1 MRTGVRHKATMLIV
15 LTILLLVPVLEI
27 ETAHAANEIP
37 ITGIPVPGMESFDR
51 IVTDLM
57 AKWQIPGG
65 QVAVTKDGRLVFAHG
80 YGQADVDLKQPVQP
94 DSLFRIASISKPITA
109 VAVLKL
115 AEEGRLDLDAKAFR
129 ILDHLKPP
137 TGASVDPRMWDIT
150 IRELLQ
156 HSGGWDRTKSFDPMF
171 ISTEAAQAVGVAPPA
186 SCETIIRYMLG
197 QRLDFD
203 PGTKYAYSNF
213 GYCVLGRIIEKVTA
227 QKYED
232 YVRANLLGPIGI
244 ADMRIGH
251 TQLKDRAE
259 NEVHYY
265 DYLGAPLVQSVFPDV
280 TSAVPAPYGDFYL
293 EAMDSHGG
301 WIASAAD
308 LVRFAVSIDGER
320 QPAFLTPE
328 SVQIMT
334 SRPAPPLWVGEDYWY
349 GMGWMIRPIEGTS
362 ANWWHAGSL
371 PGTRTLLVRTY
382 HGLSWAAL
390 FNTRPPPDVDSEIER
405 ELDDSLWQAA
415 NAVTAWPTNDLFA
428 TPTTTTSGK
437 PVELA
442 YDDGD
447 AETGWFKKS
456 AGLGGYDAVRFSPPF
471 ESSQILTAK
480 YYIRSSPASFSVLI
494 LDANRRSIYDK
505 PATPTTEG
513 WFEVDLSKENIVVD
527 GEFYAAMK
535 WVVPEKPSLGA
546 DETKP
551 DGRSFF
557 VDADGT
563 WQTYAEVNKAVTK
576 SNKDGDF
583 MIRATVDRPKAKIT
597 LQVEPKIAGVTVDG
611 VSYSADRLPVTS
623 TWEIGSAHTLS
634 VDSTIS
640 GEEGV
645 RYVFVEWSDGSKDTS
660 HTITVTETASLTAR
674 FKTQYELNVVSD
686 LGDPQ
691 GSGWHD
697 AGSTAT
703 FSVTSPQPGTGLF
716 GSLGGKRVFQ
726 AWIGDAAADTATASI
741 TMDGP
746 KTVQAEWTTDD
757 SQPYMILGGIGA
769 AIVVAIVVFL
779 FIRRRGA
786 APPPPPII
794 PTRLAVPPPQAAA
807 PQPPFCVNYGS
818 PMTYIQE
825 HQRYYCYNCQE
836 YA

>member
-1 MRTGVRHKATMLIV
+1 M
-15 LTILLLVPVLEI
+15 LEI
-27 ETAHAANEIP
+27 QAAHATNEIP

-51 IVTDLM
+51 IVADLM

-80 YGQADVDLKQPVQP
+80 YGQADVDLKQLVQP

-171 ISTEAAQAVGVAPPA
+171 ISTKAAQAVGVAPPA
-186 SCETIIRYMLG
+186 SCETVIRYMLG

-213 GYCVLGRIIEKVTA
+213 GYCVLGRIIEKVTG

-244 ADMRIGH
+244 TDMRIGH
-251 TQLKDRAE
+251 MQLKDRAE

-280 TSAVPAPYGDFYL
+280 TSVVPAPYGDFYL

-301 WIASAAD
+301 WIASAVD

-371 PGTRTLLVRTY
+371 PGTETLLVRTY

-390 FNTRPPPDVDSEIER
+390 FNTRPPPDVDSEFER

-415 NAVTAWPTNDLFA
+415 NAVSAWPTNDLFA

-471 ESSQILTAK
+471 QSCQILTVK

-494 LDANRRSIYDK
+494 LDANRRSVYDK

-513 WFEVDLSKENIVVD
+513 WFEIDLSKENIVVD
-527 GEFYAAMK
+527 GDFYAAMK
-535 WVVPEKPSLGA
+535 WTIPEKPSLGA
-546 DETKP
+546 DQTKP

-563 WQTYAEVNKAVTK
+563 WQTYAEVNKEVTK

-583 MIRATVDRPKAKIT
+583 MIRVTVDRPKAKIT
-597 LQVEPKIAGVTVDG
+597 LQVEPNTAGVTVDG

-623 TWEIGSAHTLS
+623 TWEIGSVHTLV
-634 VDSTIS
+634 VDSMIS
-640 GEEGV
+640 GAAGV

-660 HTITVTETASLTAR
+660 RTLTVTQESSLTAT
-674 FKTQYELNVVSD
+674 FKIQYQLTVTSD
-686 LGDPQ
+686 LGNPQ
-691 GSGWHD
+691 GNGWYD
-697 AGSTAT
+697 ANTQAT
-703 FSVTSPQPGTGLF
+703 FSVTTPLTVEGFMDT
-716 GSLGGKRVFQ
+716 LGAKYVFDH
-726 AWIGDAAADTATASI
+726 WSGDATATTATASV

-746 KTVQAEWTTDD
+746 KTAKAEWRTDNTM
-757 SQPYMILGGIGA
+757 PYIIIGVILS
-769 AIVVAIVVFL
+769 AIAIIVAL
-779 FIRRRGA
+779 LLMRRRRV
-786 APPPPPII
+786 
-794 PTRLAVPPPQAAA
+794 PTPASTY
-807 PQPPFCVNYGS
+807 QPPSQAPAVAQSPPLVTPTLPPLALPGVQPPAGKFCVNCGAQIS
-818 PMTYIQE
+818 AASKFCPRCAARQG
-825 HQRYYCYNCQE
+825 
-836 YA
+836 